1 MKHWQVVVLDVKQY
15 VALPVQLIAEPDV
28 PLGVQI
34 TVEVVVQ
41 PHALRRA

>member
-15 VALPVQLIAEPDV
+15 VALHAQLIAEPDV
-28 PLGVQI
+28 LLGVQI
-34 TVEVVVQ
+34 IAEAAVQ